1 MIPNPLSDKRKRRPV
16 SVQLTEDE
24 IQNFLARSDSEKDS
38 SGSDWDDVG
47 ETDMATF
54 FASVSKKQT
63 SPKRR
68 KLSPRISECASTSKG
83 PSPPQSLQTEAH
95 QTKRVLQDVGI
106 DAVFNASVLNAEGNT
121 EVQELDVHDLFGSSS
136 SDSDADGDILDGCD
150 DEQDVSLSECGA
162 RIQKSLSV
170 ARRKQREA
178 KIEQQVERAIVQS
191 STDAC
196 QTPSTSLSGSKESIS
211 VSASLAACAARR
223 QKALSDLNNA
233 QLLTDRRRSSLPD
246 HQPPVTPHNSDKKS
260 VVSSAPDYWLAVPT
274 KLRVYRSKIS
284 SELWANRTSDRQ
296 VYGLLQFIQH
306 QRSQVTLSM
315 PSSKRQNSTDTLVV
329 VGVIGSKAPPRRS
342 KNDRIYSVWHLSD
355 LDQVG
360 PGSHIG
366 CVKLFLFGNAHEKLW
381 KEPDGSVVAILGP
394 RLMSDPSTSFNDK
407 DVGITPPSPQH
418 VMVLGQSLDYGI
430 CTALN
435 KSGQSCFHVINKSV
449 CRYCDLH
456 VKKAYYEASSSRP
469 GFFDSSHPA
478 LKKRPTNRYKDDG
491 PSVNEPGVYS
501 LPTSKIFNPVS
512 PSRSESRVK
521 LTVAKLSAA
530 GYTVD
535 SSTGL
540 ATQQH
545 GADFTGYPSR
555 PPPVQPLSS
564 PERKLLKAL
573 HRPTAGS
580 MNLLRHL
587 ERSTQLPAVKNTSVN
602 STSQDAGTSCTMKA
616 QSQSPVCR
624 PSADGIKLPKVG
636 FTFSDFFAARSKKQA
651 VKLTGDLRPGDF
663 IDLGPVPTSQTPL
676 SPILSGARLRASQLV
691 KAKGGLEAMEAR
703 AKQHR
708 EVSIKASLGEQSV
721 DRHRPSPLS
730 QILDNNSSGPS
741 ATESN
746 PLSLNTHPSGTEN
759 EPPDMSAAA
768 ARKKRLAELAKKVRE
783 GSSHTGLIAEAE
795 INSEQARMAVLE
807 KRDEFEQKLTG
818 KTEEQCTYV
827 CCRTCNYRAWK
838 LSDDCRNSSHS
849 VVYLKGLKRYFKC
862 KNCLKRT
869 VTFERYPTVACKNCG
884 ESLFEKTGII
894 RERKGPMLPGEKL
907 LPRGVEE
914 KFLS

>member
-16 SVQLTEDE
+16 FVQLTEDE
-24 IQNFLARSDSEKDS
+24 IQNFLARSDGEKDS

-54 FASVSKKQT
+54 FASLSEKQT

-68 KLSPRISECASTSKG
+68 KLSPRVSECTSTSKDPC
-83 PSPPQSLQTEAH
+83 PSQSLQTEAR
-95 QTKRVLQDVGI
+95 QNKGVLQDVGI
-106 DAVFNASVLNAEGNT
+106 DALFNASVSKAEGNT
-121 EVQELDVHDLFGSSS
+121 EVPELDVHDLFGSSS

-170 ARRKQREA
+170 ARRKQKEA
-178 KIEQQVERAIVQS
+178 EIEQQVERAIVQTS
-191 STDAC
+191 VDAC
-196 QTPSTSLSGSKESIS
+196 QTPSTSLSGSKGPIS

-233 QLLTDRRRSSLPD
+233 QLRTDRRRSSLPD
-246 HQPPVTPHNSDKKS
+246 NHPPVTPHNSEKKS

-274 KLRVYRSKIS
+274 KLRVYRSKVS

-315 PSSKRQNSTDTLVV
+315 PSSKRQSSTDSLVV
-329 VGVIGSKAPPRRS
+329 VGVIGSKTPPRRS
-342 KNDRIYSVWHLSD
+342 KNDRIYSIWHLSD

-366 CVKLFLFGNAHEKLW
+366 CVKLFLFGDAHEKLW

-418 VMVLGQSLDYGI
+418 VMVLGQSPDYGI
-430 CTALN
+430 CAALN

-478 LKKRPTNRYKDDG
+478 LKKRPTNRYKGDR
-491 PSVNEPGVYS
+491 PPVNEPGVYS
-501 LPTSKIFNPVS
+501 LPTSKMFNPVS

-535 SSTGL
+535 SSVGL

-545 GADFTGYPSR
+545 RVDGAGDPSQ
-555 PPPVQPLSS
+555 PPPSQPLSS
-564 PERKLLKAL
+564 PERKLVKAL

-587 ERSTQLPAVKNTSVN
+587 ERSTQLLEVKNTSVN
-602 STSQDAGTSCTMKA
+602 SRSQDPGTSCSMET
-616 QSQSPVCR
+616 QSHSHVCR
-624 PSADGIKLPKVG
+624 PSADPKVG

-651 VKLTGDLRPGDF
+651 VKLTNDLRPGDF
-663 IDLGPVPTSQTPL
+663 IDLGPVSTSQTPM

-691 KAKGGLEAMEAR
+691 KAKGGLKAMEAR
-703 AKQHR
+703 AKQR
-708 EVSIKASLGEQSV
+708 SEVSIKASLGEQSA

-730 QILDNNSSGPS
+730 QILDNNSLGSS
-741 ATESN
+741 AAKPVSSSN
-746 PLSLNTHPSGTEN
+746 PPSLDAHPNGTEN
-759 EPPDMSAAA
+759 EPPEMSAAA
-768 ARKKRLAELAKKVRE
+768 ARKNRLAELAKKVRE

-827 CCRTCNYRAWK
+827 CCKTCNYRAWK
-838 LSDDCRNSSHS
+838 LSDDCRKSNHS

-869 VTFERYPTVACKNCG
+869 VTFERYPTVAC
-884 ESLFEKTGII
+884 
-894 RERKGPMLPGEKL
+894 
-907 LPRGVEE
+907 
-914 KFLS
+914 